1 MKTNFRTIICLIFVA
16 LFLILFMPLH
26 LVLWLIGKKKP
37 MVKYRASHK
46 IIRWAFRVIFAI
58 GGIKR
63 NVVGAEQIP
72 TDTPVVFVS
81 NHRSYLDIL
90 LLQSTAN
97 VPVGFVAKTELK
109 KIPLLGFWMQDIG
122 CVFIDRASIKSAVKS
137 ISEGVEHIK
146 SGCCMTICPEGT
158 RGHSDEMAAFKDGSL
173 KLASK
178 AKVPVIPV
186 AIIGTDDCLEN
197 NAGLKLTK
205 GSVTIAYGAPIDIAA
220 LSAEDKKH
228 LGAYTQKFVNE
239 LYTRNK

>member
-1 MKTNFRTIICLIFVA
+1 
-16 LFLILFMPLH
+16 
-26 LVLWLIGKKKP
+26 
-37 MVKYRASHK
+37 
-46 IIRWAFRVIFAI
+46 
-58 GGIKR
+58 
-63 NVVGAEQIP
+63 
-72 TDTPVVFVS
+72 
-81 NHRSYLDIL
+81 
-90 LLQSTAN
+90 
-97 VPVGFVAKTELK
+97 
-109 KIPLLGFWMQDIG
+109 
-122 CVFIDRASIKSAVKS
+122 
-137 ISEGVEHIK
+137 
-146 SGCCMTICPEGT
+146 MTICPEGT

-205 GSVTIAYGAPIDIAA
+205 GSVTIAYGAPIDIAV